1 MTENAASHSGARPVL
16 ELDSVTFVRQG
27 RTILDNVNL
36 TINPGERWALLG
48 ANGAGKSTILS
59 MCGATA
65 FPTTGTVNVLGKRL
79 GRVDLR
85 ELRSHIGHVDPRH
98 QVRRPLTVT
107 EVVLTGATNTADFVP
122 RWVPAE
128 ETVERLYELIDLVG
142 LSALKDSAWPR
153 LSQGERGRTL
163 IARALLAQ
171 PELLLLDEPTTGLD
185 ASARELLLQ
194 TLDDLHCGA
203 PDLATVLVTHHLEEL
218 PASTTH
224 AMLIKNGSVL
234 TSGDADATI
243 TTDLISE
250 CFDFPLEIQ
259 RRGGRWGAVA
269 VR

>member
-1 MTENAASHSGARPVL
+1 MSENASPAGSPVL
-16 ELDSVTFVRQG
+16 ELDAVSFVRQG
-27 RTILDNVNL
+27 RTILDDVNL
-36 TINPGERWALLG
+36 TIEPGQRWTLLG

-65 FPTTGTVNVLGKRL
+65 FPTTGTVDVLGRRL

-122 RWVPAE
+122 RWKPSP
-128 ETVERLYELIDLVG
+128 ETVTRLYELIDLMG
-142 LSALKDSAWPR
+142 LGDLKDSAWPQ

-163 IARALLAQ
+163 IARALVAQ

-185 ASARELLLQ
+185 VSARELLLQ
-194 TLDDLHCGA
+194 TVDDLHSNE

-224 AMLIKNGSVL
+224 AMLIKDGKVL
-234 TSGDADATI
+234 ASGDADSTI
-243 TTDLISE
+243 TTELITE
-250 CFDFPLEIQ
+250 CFDFPLRIE
-259 RRGGRWGAVA
+259 RRDGRWSARA
-269 VR
+269 VRG

>member
-1 MTENAASHSGARPVL
+1 MSENASPAGSPVL
-16 ELDSVTFVRQG
+16 ELDAVSFVRQG
-27 RTILDNVNL
+27 RTILDDVNL
-36 TINPGERWALLG
+36 TIEPGQRWTLLG

-65 FPTTGTVNVLGKRL
+65 FPTTGTVDVLGRRL

-122 RWVPAE
+122 RWKPSP
-128 ETVERLYELIDLVG
+128 ETVTRLYELIDLMG
-142 LSALKDSAWPR
+142 LGDLKDSAWPQ

-163 IARALLAQ
+163 IARALVAQ

-185 ASARELLLQ
+185 VSARELLLQ
-194 TLDDLHCGA
+194 TVDDLHA
-203 PDLATVLVTHHLEEL
+203 NEPDLATVLVTHHLEEL

-224 AMLIKNGSVL
+224 AMLIKDGKVL
-234 TSGDADATI
+234 ASGDADSTI
-243 TTDLISE
+243 TTELITE
-250 CFDFPLEIQ
+250 CFDFPLRIE
-259 RRGGRWGAVA
+259 RRDGRWSARA
-269 VR
+269 VRG